1 MPRKLKVLP
10 PKDDEGVPPGVPPP
24 NDGPEV
30 EVTGHNAVNI
40 NRRSKLT
47 VKGVPP
53 GGPPGVPPPNDGPE
67 VEVTGHTAVN
77 INRRSKLT
85 VKGVPSGVPPPND
98 GSASGSGASS
108 CTSSGATTGTS
119 VNFAETNEALPQPNY
134 LESLSQLELRV
145 CSIARDHLESS
156 FDLSRSTGYLAW
168 KAKNG
173 M

>member
-10 PKDDEGVPPGVPPP
+10 PKDDE
-24 NDGPEV
+24 
-30 EVTGHNAVNI
+30 
-40 NRRSKLT
+40 
-47 VKGVPP
+47 
-53 GGPPGVPPPNDGPE
+53 GVPPPNDGPE

-85 VKGVPSGVPPPND
+85 VKGVPPGVPPGGPSPNDGPEVEVTGHNAVNINRRSKLTVKGVPPGVPPGGPSPND
-98 GSASGSGASS
+98 GSASGGASS

>member
-10 PKDDEGVPPGVPPP
+10 PKDDEGGPPGVPSP

-47 VKGVPP
+47 VKGVL
-53 GGPPGVPPPNDGPE
+53 
-67 VEVTGHTAVN
+67 
-77 INRRSKLT
+77 S
-85 VKGVPSGVPPPND
+85 PND
-98 GSASGSGASS
+98 GSASGGGASGGASGGGASS
-108 CTSSGATTGTS
+108 GSATTGACVS
-119 VNFAETNEALPQPNY
+119 FAETNEAPPQPNY
-134 LESLSQLELRV
+134 LESLSQLEQRV

>member
-53 GGPPGVPPPNDGPE
+53 GGPSGGPSPNY
-67 VEVTGHTAVN
+67 
-77 INRRSKLT
+77 
-85 VKGVPSGVPPPND
+85 
-98 GSASGSGASS
+98 GSASGGGASGGASGGGASS
-108 CTSSGATTGTS
+108 GSATTGACVS
-119 VNFAETNEALPQPNY
+119 FAETNEAPPQPNY
-134 LESLSQLELRV
+134 LESLSQLEQRV

>member
-10 PKDDEGVPPGVPPP
+10 PKDDEGGPSP

-47 VKGVPP
+47 VKGVPS
-53 GGPPGVPPPNDGPE
+53 PNDGPE

-85 VKGVPSGVPPPND
+85 VKGVLSPND
-98 GSASGSGASS
+98 GSASGGGASGGGASGGGASGSGASGGS
-108 CTSSGATTGTS
+108 ASSRTS

>member
-10 PKDDEGVPPGVPPP
+10 PKDDE
-24 NDGPEV
+24 
-30 EVTGHNAVNI
+30 
-40 NRRSKLT
+40 
-47 VKGVPP
+47 
-53 GGPPGVPPPNDGPE
+53 GVPPPNDGPE

-85 VKGVPSGVPPPND
+85 VKGVPPGVPPGGPSPND
-98 GSASGSGASS
+98 GSASGGASS